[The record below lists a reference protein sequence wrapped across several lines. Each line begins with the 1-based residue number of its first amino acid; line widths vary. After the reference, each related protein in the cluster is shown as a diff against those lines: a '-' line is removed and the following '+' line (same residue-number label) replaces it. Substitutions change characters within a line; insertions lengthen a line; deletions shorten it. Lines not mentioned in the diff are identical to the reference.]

1 MNSLFFAFN
10 AVSPLIITAL
20 VGYVIKRLGL
30 VTKDVAKPLNK
41 IVFRVLLPCLL
52 FLNIYK
58 IENFS
63 AIDSGYIIFSVI
75 SVLAIFLLAIPYSI
89 LASKHKSRR
98 SVIIQGVFRSNFALI
113 GIPLSE
119 ALFGAKGI
127 TVATILSAIAIP
139 LFNILAIV
147 TLSIFGDGEQ
157 KINIKSLLLGIAK
170 NPLIIG
176 VFTGLAALGV
186 RALFVNFDISFR
198 LSEITFAFTVLDYLS
213 RCATPLALLTLGIQF
228 EFSAVKELKRE
239 IIFATVARLVIVP
252 VILLSV
258 AYLFFDFSG
267 EHFATFVALFATPVA
282 VSSVPMA
289 QEMKADVRL
298 AGQLVVW
305 HTLFSGL
312 TLFIYAFI
320 FKTLGVF

>member
-1 MNSLFFAFN
+1 MDSLIFAFN
-10 AVSPLIITAL
+10 AVFPLIATAF
-20 VGYVIKRLGL
+20 VGYIIKRLGL
-30 VTKDVAKPLNK
+30 VSRDVAKPLNK

-63 AIDSGYIIFSVI
+63 SIDSGYMVFSVI
-75 SVLAIFLLAIPYSI
+75 SVIAVFLLAIPYSV

-98 SVIIQGVFRSNFALI
+98 SVIIQGVFRSNYALI
-113 GIPLSE
+113 GIPLAE
-119 ALFGAKGI
+119 ALFGSRGI
-127 TVATILSAIAIP
+127 TVATVLSAVAIP
-139 LFNILAIV
+139 LFNVLAIV
-147 TLSIFGDGEQ
+147 TLSIFGNGQE
-157 KINIKSLLLGIAK
+157 KTNIKDVLLGIVK

-176 VFTGLAALGV
+176 VFSGLAALGV
-186 RALFVNFDISFR
+186 RALFINFDISFR
-198 LSEITFAFTVLDYLS
+198 LSEIESAFTVLDYLS

-239 IIFATVARLVIVP
+239 IILATAARLIFVP
-252 VILLSV
+252 VIFLSV
-258 AYLFFDFSG
+258 AYLCFDFSG
-267 EHFATFVALFATPVA
+267 EHFAAFIALFATPVA

-305 HTLFSGL
+305 NTLFSGL
-312 TLFIYAFI
+312 TIFIYAFI

>member
-1 MNSLFFAFN
+1 MDSLIFAFN
-10 AVSPLIITAL
+10 AVFPLIATAF
-20 VGYVIKRLGL
+20 VGYMIKRLGL
-30 VTKDVAKPLNK
+30 VSRDVAKPLNK

-63 AIDSGYIIFSVI
+63 SIDSGYMVFSVI
-75 SVLAIFLLAIPYSI
+75 SVIAVFLLAIPYSV

-98 SVIIQGVFRSNFALI
+98 SVIIQGVFRSNYALI
-113 GIPLSE
+113 GIPLAE
-119 ALFGAKGI
+119 ALFGSRGI
-127 TVATILSAIAIP
+127 TVATVLSAVAIP
-139 LFNILAIV
+139 LFNVLAIV
-147 TLSIFGDGEQ
+147 TLSIFGNGQE
-157 KINIKSLLLGIAK
+157 KTNIKDVLLGIVK

-176 VFTGLAALGV
+176 VFSGLAALGV
-186 RALFVNFDISFR
+186 RALFINFDISFR
-198 LSEITFAFTVLDYLS
+198 LSEIESAFTVLDYLS

-239 IIFATVARLVIVP
+239 IILATAARLIFVP
-252 VILLSV
+252 VIFLSV
-258 AYLFFDFSG
+258 AYLCFDFSG
-267 EHFATFVALFATPVA
+267 EHFAAFIALFATPVA

-305 HTLFSGL
+305 NTLFSGL
-312 TLFIYAFI
+312 TIFIYAFI